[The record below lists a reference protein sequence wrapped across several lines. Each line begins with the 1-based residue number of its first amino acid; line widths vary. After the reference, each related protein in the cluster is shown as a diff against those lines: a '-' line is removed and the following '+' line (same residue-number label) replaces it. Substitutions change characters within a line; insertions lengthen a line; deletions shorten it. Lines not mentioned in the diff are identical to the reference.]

1 MPNTPLKVFISYA
14 HEDEPFK
21 NDLVGHLK
29 TLSRQGKIEIW
40 QDRDMLAGDRWDPEI
55 KKSLEEADIVLLL
68 ISVNF
73 INSNYIDT
81 VELKR
86 TLEREAEGR
95 VRMIPILL
103 KPTDLQGT
111 EIRKLQALPKDGK
124 PISKWDDKDDAYL
137 NVVRGIRRVVD
148 SLWDKPRASTRSL
161 VEQSVSTQ
169 PDKAA
174 MTDTSVVPSLLQ
186 KRLAIAN
193 RLTSMLKGDFDQL
206 LFVLDVPQA
215 YVPSPTLSQQERA
228 NQFLTWATKS
238 GGFGLDD
245 LNNAIDAI
253 LKR

>member
-1 MPNTPLKVFISYA
+1 MPDTPLKVFISYA

-95 VRMIPILL
+95 VRIIPILL

-148 SLWDKPRASTRSL
+148 SLWDKPRASTRAV
-161 VEQSVSTQ
+161 VEQSVQ
-169 PDKAA
+169 PNG
-174 MTDTSVVPSLLQ
+174 TDALTALSPLQ
-186 KRLAIAN
+186 KRLALAN

-228 NQFLTWATKS
+228 NQFLTWATKL
-238 GGFGLDD
+238 GGFELDD